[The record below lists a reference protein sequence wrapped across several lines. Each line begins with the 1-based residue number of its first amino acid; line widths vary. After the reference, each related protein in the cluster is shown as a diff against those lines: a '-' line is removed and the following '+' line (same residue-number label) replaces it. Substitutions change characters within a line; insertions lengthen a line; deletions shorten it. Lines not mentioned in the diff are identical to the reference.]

1 MKNQLL
7 PFFFFLFSLSVSV
20 KAQEPEDSVV
30 VVKGQVSDY
39 TITLKKKKFRTGQV
53 FGPDGKPLE
62 GATVMYQYSPAHD
75 NTDANGMYRLADY
88 GDTIMVVYYPGMEM
102 TPVTVK
108 RSDNKVN
115 FRLTPQKTA
124 SVKAEKARATEWFD
138 PLNDHSTTFCN
149 PVNISYN
156 FEPYNNNVKANGSFR
171 SSADPMLVNYKGEY
185 FLFSTNQGGFHVSKD
200 LSHWEFVYA
209 SFQRTPNRR

>member
-1 MKNQLL
+1 MKNLLL
-7 PFFFFLFSLSVSV
+7 PFFFFFFSVSVLV

-39 TITLKKKKFRTGQV
+39 TITIKKKKFRTGQV
-53 FGPDGKPLE
+53 LGPDGKPLQ

-102 TPVTVK
+102 TQINVK
-108 RSDNKVN
+108 RLGSKVD
-115 FRLTPQKTA
+115 FRLNPQKST
-124 SVKAEKARATEWFD
+124 SVKTEKARATEWFD
-138 PLNDHSTTFCN
+138 PKNDHPKTFCN

-156 FEPYNNNVKANGSFR
+156 FEPYNNNVKPNGSFR
-171 SSADPMLVNYKGEY
+171 SSAD
-185 FLFSTNQGGFHVSKD
+185 
-200 LSHWEFVYA
+200 
-209 SFQRTPNRR
+209 R